1 MKYIGPVLC
10 LVFILA
16 CRQDGPGIRSRP
28 VLLTGRTMGTSYN
41 ITYVDSVQ
49 RDLKPQ
55 VDDLLEEINLD
66 VSTYIEES
74 FISRFNRSQL
84 VVRLD
89 SATANPH
96 FQTVFTRSREIYADT
111 KGYFDPTV
119 MPLVNYWGFGYTEKK
134 AVTEVDSVKVDS
146 LKNSVGLNKLS
157 RSETEGQII
166 FYKEDVQIQLD
177 FSAIAKGYGVD
188 AVGEIMEKAGIQNYL
203 VEIGREVRA
212 RGQNSRGTWWTI
224 GINTPRE
231 DAGLNDLIAVVPL
244 RDQSVATSGNY
255 RNYYEVN
262 GLKYGHQINPLTGY
276 PEQNNLLSVSVFA
289 EDCMTADGYATALM
303 VMGLEKALQFVE
315 ARQELEAVFVYGA
328 ADGKMKVKVSSG
340 LEDVIN

>member
-1 MKYIGPVLC
+1 MKYIAPVLC